1 VDYEQRLSS
10 LISAQIYI
18 RFVFANSLS
27 RTNKSGVSM
36 ADKFAESAVAQ
47 VKCGRELGL
56 DLVRVTAMLMVVMLH
71 VAGEGFYTQGSDWY
85 VVNLYDSICRAS
97 VPLFFILSGCLII
110 PKNISIHDVVR
121 RAFKLAVPL
130 FFWSLVFIFLMR
142 ETDLG
147 RMKSAGVELSIS
159 QIFAGPVL
167 NHLWFLYTLIGLY
180 LFSPVLSVFFRFA
193 QNSLKFFYIGTVF
206 FGSSLLPFFHDIT
219 AINWL
224 GVDFLF
230 FPIYAGYMFLGALLS
245 HWIPLTR
252 TSIMFLAAGVG
263 AGVGTA
269 AITLWATHRA
279 GHPVE
284 TFYAYSSPFAAFAAT
299 LLFLGLRGLGNYLS
313 DSLIEKAIVR
323 LAPLTF
329 GTFIL
334 HFPVLVYLMDLGLNY
349 SAGGVLVGIPLATA
363 VVFLVTSALVAGIRT
378 TAVGRTLCPA

>member
-1 VDYEQRLSS
+1 
-10 LISAQIYI
+10 
-18 RFVFANSLS
+18 
-27 RTNKSGVSM
+27 
-36 ADKFAESAVAQ
+36 
-47 VKCGRELGL
+47 
-56 DLVRVTAMLMVVMLH
+56 MLMVVMLH
-71 VAGEGFYTQGSDWY
+71 VAGEGFYTPGSDWY

-110 PKNISIHDVVR
+110 PKKISVQDVFR
-121 RAFKLAVPL
+121 RVFKLAVPL

-193 QNSLKFFYIGTVF
+193 HYNLQFFYLVTVF

-219 AINWL
+219 GTNWL
-224 GVDFLF
+224 GVDFSF
-230 FPIYAGYMFLGALLS
+230 FPIYAGYMFLGAMLS

-269 AITLWATHRA
+269 AITIWATHRA

-284 TFYAYSSPFAAFAAT
+284 TFFAYSSPFAAFAAT
-299 LLFLGLRGLGNYLS
+299 LLFLGLRGLGNDLCG
-313 DSLIEKAIVR
+313 SLVEKVIGR

-334 HFPVLVYLMDLGLNY
+334 HFPVLVYLMDLGLNH
-349 SAGGVLVGIPLATA
+349 SAGGVLVGIPLTTA
-363 VVFLVTSALVAGIRT
+363 VVFLVSSALVAGIRT
-378 TAVGRTLCPA
+378 TALGRNLCPA